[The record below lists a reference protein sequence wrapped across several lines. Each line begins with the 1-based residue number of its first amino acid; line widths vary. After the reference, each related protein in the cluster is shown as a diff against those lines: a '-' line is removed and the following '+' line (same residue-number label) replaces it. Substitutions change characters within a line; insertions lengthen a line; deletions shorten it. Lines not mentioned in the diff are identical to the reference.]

1 MTNFVQLNRQF
12 KDITYSPGDMEVS
25 YAGIIGYF
33 DIKDLTVDLLKVIPN
48 SYKTAFSVSEM
59 KIIDSVPPH
68 TDSDVKAVVNFYIQ
82 PNNYKTVFFGGDSPT
97 YQVPNQ
103 TNGQVF
109 YREQLVE
116 LDSFVAEKGEAFC
129 LDVTTPHALDS
140 LSEVPKERIALC
152 LSTHDYDFDQVCNML
167 CDTGYIQ

>member
-12 KDITYSPGDMEVS
+12 KDITYSAGDMEVS

-48 SYKTAFSVSEM
+48 SYRSAFSVSEM
-59 KIIDSVPPH
+59 KIVYSVPPH

-82 PNNYKTVFFGGDSPT
+82 PNNYKTVFFGGNSPA
-97 YQVPNQ
+97 YQILNQ
-103 TNGQVF
+103 TNGQMF
-109 YREQLVE
+109 YRENLTE
-116 LDSFVAEKGEAFC
+116 LESFVAKEGEAFC
-129 LDVTTPHALDS
+129 LNVATPHALDS
-140 LSEVPKERIALC
+140 LNEIPKERIALC
-152 LSTHDYDFDQVCNML
+152 LSTHNYDFDQVCNML

>member
-1 MTNFVQLNRQF
+1 
-12 KDITYSPGDMEVS
+12 
-25 YAGIIGYF
+25 
-33 DIKDLTVDLLKVIPN
+33 
-48 SYKTAFSVSEM
+48 M
-59 KIIDSVPPH
+59 KIVGEVPPH
-68 TDSDVKAVVNFYIQ
+68 TDSDVKTVVNFYIQ

-109 YREQLVE
+109 YRENLVE
-116 LDSFVAEKGEAFC
+116 LDSFVAKNGEAFC

-140 LSEVPKERIALC
+140 LDDVPKERIALC

>member
-1 MTNFVQLNRQF
+1 MTFVKLNQKF
-12 KDITYSPGDMEVS
+12 PSIQYSEGGEAVS
-25 YAGIIGYF
+25 YGGIISYLE
-33 DIKDLTVDLLKVIPN
+33 LTSINRNLMDVIPEK
-48 SYKTAFSVSEM
+48 YQDGFSLSLM
-59 KIIDSVPPH
+59 KIVGEVPPH
-68 TDSDVKAVVNFYIQ
+68 TDSDVKTVVNFYIQ

-109 YREQLVE
+109 YRENLVE
-116 LDSFVAEKGEAFC
+116 LDSFVAKNGEAFC

-140 LSEVPKERIALC
+140 LDDVPKERIALC

>member
-1 MTNFVQLNRQF
+1 
-12 KDITYSPGDMEVS
+12 MELS
-25 YAGIIGYF
+25 YAGIICYF
-33 DIKDLTVDLLKVIPN
+33 SVKNLKVDLFKVIPE
-48 SYKTAFSVSEM
+48 SYRNAFFMSEM
-59 KIIDSVPPH
+59 KIVDSVPPH

-82 PNNYKTVFFGGDSPT
+82 PSNYKTVFFGGNSPT

-103 TNGQVF
+103 TNGRVF
-109 YREQLVE
+109 YRENLVE
-116 LDSFVAEKGEAFC
+116 LDSFVAKDGEAFC

-140 LSEVPKERIALC
+140 LNDVPKERIALC

>member
-1 MTNFVQLNRQF
+1 MFMKLNRQF
-12 KDITYSPGDMEVS
+12 NGISYSVGDMEVS

-33 DIKDLTVDLLKVIPN
+33 SVNDLKVDLFKVIPE
-48 SYKTAFSVSEM
+48 SYRSSFSVSEM
-59 KIIDSVPPH
+59 KIVDSVPPH

-82 PNNYKTVFFGGDSPT
+82 PNNYKTVFFGGNSPT

-109 YREQLVE
+109 YRENLVE
-116 LDSFVAEKGEAFC
+116 LDSFVAKNGEAFC

-140 LSEVPKERIALC
+140 LDDVPKERIALC

>member
-1 MTNFVQLNRQF
+1 
-12 KDITYSPGDMEVS
+12 MEVS

-33 DIKDLTVDLLKVIPN
+33 AIKDLNANLLKVIPEG
-48 SYKTAFSVSEM
+48 YRDAFSVSEM
-59 KIIDSVPPH
+59 KIVDSVPPH

-82 PNNYKTVFFGGDSPT
+82 PNNYKTVFFGGNSPT

-103 TNGQVF
+103 TNGRVF
-109 YREQLVE
+109 YRENLVE
-116 LDSFVAEKGEAFC
+116 LDSFVAKDGEAFC

-140 LSEVPKERIALC
+140 LDDLPKERIALC
-152 LSTHDYDFDQVCNML
+152 LSTHDYDFEQVCNML

>member
-1 MTNFVQLNRQF
+1 MFVKLNRQF
-12 KDITYSPGDMEVS
+12 KDMAYSVGNMEVS

-33 DIKDLTVDLLKVIPN
+33 DVKDLTVDLLKVIPN
-48 SYKTAFSVSEM
+48 GYKNAFSVSEM
-59 KIIDSVPPH
+59 KIVDSVPPH

-82 PNNYKTVFFGGDSPT
+82 PNNYKTIFFDGDSPS

-103 TNGQVF
+103 TNGRVF
-109 YREQLVE
+109 FRENLVE
-116 LDSFVAEKGEAFC
+116 LDSFVAKDGEAFC

-140 LSEVPKERIALC
+140 LDEVPKERIALC

-167 CDTGYIQ
+167 YDTGYIQ

>member
-1 MTNFVQLNRQF
+1 MFMKLNKQF
-12 KDITYSPGDMEVS
+12 NGISYSAGDMEVS

-33 DIKDLTVDLLKVIPN
+33 SVNDLKVDLLKVIPE
-48 SYKTAFSVSEM
+48 SYRNAFFMSEM
-59 KIIDSVPPH
+59 KIVDSVPPH

-82 PNNYKTVFFGGDSPT
+82 PNNYKTVFFGGNSPT

-103 TNGQVF
+103 TNGRVF
-109 YREQLVE
+109 YRENLVE
-116 LDSFVAEKGEAFC
+116 LDSFVAKDGEAFC

-140 LSEVPKERIALC
+140 LDDVPKERIALC

>member
-1 MTNFVQLNRQF
+1 MFMKLNRQF
-12 KDITYSPGDMEVS
+12 NGISYSVGDMEVS

-33 DIKDLTVDLLKVIPN
+33 SVNDLKVDLFKVIPE
-48 SYKTAFSVSEM
+48 SYRSSFSVSEM
-59 KIIDSVPPH
+59 KIVDSVPPH
-68 TDSDVKAVVNFYIQ
+68 TDSDVKAVVNFYLQ
-82 PNNYKTVFFGGDSPT
+82 PNNYKTVFFGGNSPA

-109 YREQLVE
+109 YRENLVE
-116 LDSFVAEKGEAFC
+116 LDSFVAKNGEAFC

-140 LSEVPKERIALC
+140 LDDVPKERIALC